1 MTAQRI
7 AQELQLE
14 ETKDRYPFDEVL
26 FCNIGNP
33 QAVGQ
38 APITF
43 YREVTALCDY
53 PALLK
58 NPNISDLFSDASIE
72 RAIDCLEQTK
82 LNMGAY
88 SDSQG
93 TAKTRQFVAD
103 FILQRDGFEA
113 DPTNIFLTNGA
124 SSGIQ
129 ALFQCLIAQTSDA
142 VMIPIPQYPIYS
154 ALATLL
160 DGKYIGYYL
169 EEETGWS
176 LSLSELE
183 RSINEARALGLRP
196 RAFAIIN
203 PGNPVG
209 NVLSYDNLAMVIDF
223 CKRERLVLLADEVYQ
238 ENVYNPERPF
248 VSAKKVL
255 KEMGSQYED
264 VELVSYHSTSK
275 GFIGECGRRG
285 GYMELCGFDPEVK
298 GQLVKL
304 ASASLCANLV
314 SIHSVH
320 ECIDVALLKRPISI
334 SLIGI
339 SS

>member
-7 AQELQLE
+7 AHELELE
-14 ETKDRYPFDEVL
+14 EYRDRYPFDEVL

-38 APITF
+38 APLTF

-53 PALLK
+53 PALLDNAK
-58 NPNISDLFSDASIE
+58 VGDLFSAASID
-72 RAIDCLEQTK
+72 RARDYMNGSK

-93 TAKTRQFVAD
+93 TAKIRKHVAE
-103 FILQRDGFEA
+103 FIENRDGYDA

-124 SSGIQ
+124 SSGIN

-160 DGKYIGYYL
+160 DGKYVGYYL
-169 EEETGWS
+169 DEEAGWAPS
-176 LSLSELE
+176 LGELE
-183 RSINEARALGLRP
+183 RAITEARALGLSP
-196 RAFAIIN
+196 RSLAIIN

-209 NVLSYDNLAMVIDF
+209 NVMTYDQLAMVIDF

-238 ENVYNPERPF
+238 ENVYNPDRPF

-255 KEMGSQYED
+255 KDLGSEYD
-264 VELVSYHSTSK
+264 HFELVSYHSTSK

-304 ASASLCANLV
+304 ASSSLCANMV
-314 SIHSVH
+314 S
-320 ECIDVALLKRPISI
+320 DRL
-334 SLIGI
+334 
-339 SS
+339 